1 MKHILVLGD
10 VMVDI
15 HHHTTSTRMCP
26 EASHLPVLRI
36 AHTHPLLGGAS
47 NVAKNL
53 LQLGHHVHLVSVI
66 GGNHSNSLGNHSNSL
81 GNHSNS
87 LGNHSNSLGN
97 HSNSLGNHS
106 DPMGDALQGEM
117 VKQGFPPECVHLFV
131 DTSRKTT
138 QKYRFFRDDK
148 LLLRYDVEDVHPLS
162 QDMESIIWLQIETL
176 LPSLDA
182 LVLSDYNKGCLTE
195 TLCQR
200 IIHACRERGIFTF
213 VDPKPSH
220 FMKYKDCFC
229 FKPNL
234 SEAYTMTGL
243 DNVQSVLN
251 SLQEGLNCDVVLLT
265 CGDKGLHLQSASGK
279 GLHLQSASGKG
290 LHLQSASGKGLY
302 LQSASG
308 KGLHLQSDSDKSST
322 LSVRPL
328 QEVHVVDATGCGDT
342 VLAVFVDQCLKH
354 RSWKE
359 CAEVANYVAGKCVQR
374 VGNYVAS
381 QDDVEEAKV
390 ALYGL
395 VQEVSAHWVRT
406 LVPCGSKRLVFT
418 NGCFDLVHSAHL
430 RLLQFAK
437 SLGDVLVV
445 AVNSD
450 ASVRRF
456 KGQTRPIQSCE
467 ERCRLLLC
475 LDWVD
480 YVVVMESDT
489 PLSICEMLRPDVLV
503 KGGDYKVDQVVG
515 REWACQVV
523 LYDYHEGLSTTNTV
537 AKIMGK
543 TI

>member
-10 VMVDI
+10 VMLDI

-26 EASHLPVLRI
+26 EASHIPVLHI
-36 AHTHPLLGGAS
+36 ANTHLLLGGAS

-53 LQLGHHVHLVSVI
+53 LQLGHQVHLVSVI
-66 GGNHSNSLGNHSNSL
+66 GSDSLGNHSDPMGNHSDPMGNADSL
-81 GNHSNS
+81 GNHSD
-87 LGNHSNSLGN
+87 
-97 HSNSLGNHS
+97 SLGNHS
-106 DPMGDALQGEM
+106 DPMGDALQVEM
-117 VKQGFPPECVHLFV
+117 GKQGFTPECVHLFV

-138 QKYRFFRDDK
+138 QKYRFFSDDK

-162 QDMESIIWLQIETL
+162 EDMESIIWLHIETL
-176 LPSLDA
+176 LSSLNA
-182 LVLSDYNKGCLTE
+182 VVLSDYNKGCLTE

-200 IIHACRERGIFTF
+200 VIHACRERDIPTF
-213 VDPKPSH
+213 VDPKPPH
-220 FMKYKDCFC
+220 FTKYKDCFC

-265 CGDKGLHLQSASGK
+265 CGDKGLHLHSGE
-279 GLHLQSASGKG
+279 GLHLTKT
-290 LHLQSASGKGLY
+290 
-302 LQSASG
+302 
-308 KGLHLQSDSDKSST
+308 ST

-328 QEVHVVDATGCGDT
+328 QTVCMVDATGCGDT

-381 QDDVEEAKV
+381 QVDVEEAKV
-390 ALYGL
+390 VLYGL
-395 VQEVSAHWVRT
+395 VQEASAHWVRT
-406 LVPCGSKRLVFT
+406 LMPCGSKRLVFT

-450 ASVRRF
+450 ASVRRL

-515 REWACQVV
+515 REWAGQVV